1 MRLITEKGK
10 QRQLLDQVSE
20 LEEEIREKEQVAK
33 YQSQVMLEKIKELK
47 MMEEKNKQL
56 LMEVADFKE
65 TAQNE
70 MKKREKQASLQM
82 STP

>member
-1 MRLITEKGK
+1 
-10 QRQLLDQVSE
+10 
-20 LEEEIREKEQVAK
+20 
-33 YQSQVMLEKIKELK
+33 MLEKIKELK

-70 MKKREKQASLQM
+70 MKKREKQASL
-82 STP
+82 